1 MKTTRP
7 LNMEEKRKLEKIIFA
22 DIDKAIATYNEKQS
36 KIYNKASGEL
46 VKSARAKVLEK
57 AYIKAQDELQKTEKD
72 LEKAGFRMS
81 GGYSDRNFKI
91 ELGYDRRSHFKVLY
105 NLNEKQEKTLKE
117 LEDMRRIYTIKLFAG
132 GVEAQEVFGALAKD
146 LAKLTA

>member
-72 LEKAGFRMS
+72 LEKAGFKMS
-81 GGYSDRNFKI
+81 GGYRDGDVI
-91 ELGYDRRSHFKVLY
+91 ELGYDSRSHFKVLY
-105 NLNEKQEKTLKE
+105 KLNEKQEKTLKE